1 MDNFRPDTQW
11 ICLDNKE
18 GNVYFEARALFEAKS
33 GDAPLLKITA
43 DSRYIVYLNGI
54 KLGFGPVRYY
64 RGAISFDEYDLKP
77 YLNIGSNEI
86 RVLVHH
92 FGVET
97 FQYQLGRPGL
107 LAEIASGTQVI
118 SQTGK
123 DWQVREAT
131 EFSIYTPR
139 ASCQLDW
146 VIHFDATI
154 KGEDFKE
161 PNVFGAVGIKPWG
174 TPVKRDIPFLTEE
187 KLYPQV
193 ILSES
198 LVGSPYLIK
207 TINLQPYFRPHDYSA
222 NPAFLQGLLLTIIY
236 AEEITEVVFPK
247 TLERTGALLL
257 NGQAITLGQRVSLKR
272 GNNLLI
278 IDITGHYHDLFT
290 TVCIEKVTK
299 KLLMLKNPLEEGT
312 NNASPFL
319 AVREGELV
327 KTFVFQS
334 SNDIKEALKNS
345 QYEQVKLE
353 HIASENVWLLS
364 CLNQPRPGKVSIVKA
379 NNLCLGI
386 GNPTIINPAICD
398 SEIIL
403 DFGKTVVGFIGFT
416 IDAPEGVCL
425 DFNLFEAYENEKPI
439 YTEGLRNALRYK
451 TKKGLQKFISPKRQ
465 GFRYLK
471 LTICNLEKSLTIYEM
486 FLYTTRLCMED
497 TYVDCPTEQTYWVG
511 DARNEVEDYLR
522 ERLGGISL
530 GTIKH
535 ALQISH

>member
-451 TKKGLQKFISPKRQ
+451 TKKGLQKLIR
-465 GFRYLK
+465 LK
-471 LTICNLEKSLTIYEM
+471 DRGLDI
-486 FLYTTRLCMED
+486 
-497 TYVDCPTEQTYWVG
+497 
-511 DARNEVEDYLR
+511 
-522 ERLGGISL
+522 
-530 GTIKH
+530 
-535 ALQISH
+535 